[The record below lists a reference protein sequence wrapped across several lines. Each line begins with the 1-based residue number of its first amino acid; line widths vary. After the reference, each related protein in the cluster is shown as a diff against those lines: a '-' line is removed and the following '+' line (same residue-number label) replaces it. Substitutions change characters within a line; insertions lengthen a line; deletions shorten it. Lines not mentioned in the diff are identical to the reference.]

1 MDRLVER
8 EEVVFGNSSGV
19 DIDLDEIAF
28 LARNV
33 WRAKSAFS
41 EGGEGLVEKGLL
53 RSLSNLHFT
62 R

>member
-1 MDRLVER
+1 MER

-33 WRAKSAFS
+33 WRAKSAFG

-53 RSLSNLHFT
+53 RCLTNLHFT